1 LPKIPLIED
10 LTKGPIPEGNQLLVE
25 FDPGSQ
31 WYNASAYMAAGWLK
45 TGGSVAYNALAQSP
59 GQIRLQLER
68 LGLKTGE
75 LEKEDKLRIIDWYST
90 ALGQKSNEPYYFESL
105 KVHDLSIYFLKEM
118 QNPEPSPDFLAVA
131 DNLSVQ
137 ARFNEER
144 AWVEYRLTRADP
156 ARTRTKNKGW
166 GAVSTETHSAWAYR
180 QLEAG
185 ADGII
190 DFKLETSEEVG
201 EESRTLVR
209 IRFMRNVGFDGRWY
223 PVKMSDNFEITLDK

>member
-1 LPKIPLIED
+1 MPRIPIIED

-45 TGGSVAYNALAQSP
+45 TGGSVAYNCLAQSP
-59 GQIRLQLER
+59 DQIRLQLGR
-68 LGLKTGE
+68 LGLKPVE
-75 LEKEDKLRIIDWYST
+75 LEKEDRLRIIDWYST
-90 ALGQKSNEPYYFESL
+90 TLGQKSTETYYFESL

-118 QNPEPSPDFLAVA
+118 QNPEPSEFLAVA

-144 AWVEYRLTRADP
+144 AWIEYRLTRADP
-156 ARTRTKNKGW
+156 VRTRTKNKGW
-166 GAVSTETHSAWAYR
+166 GAVSTETHSTWAYK

-185 ADGII
+185 TDGII
-190 DFKLETSEEVG
+190 DFKLETSERVG
-201 EESRTLVR
+201 EESRSLVR

-223 PVKMSDNFEITLDK
+223 PLKMSDDFEITLDK